1 MKLRKENRDGI
12 TVITLEGEFDAF
24 VIKAFN
30 NEITKIL
37 EEGTDQIVLNLAL
50 VKFVNSTALGS
61 ILRAHK
67 ECARAGG
74 SLIVSQPSA
83 PVRDA
88 MQSLGLDRHF
98 SICATDD
105 EAVAA
110 LQGEGAVDIDPASAS
125 AVMIHIPESTRTQ
138 VAKMT
143 RLDAESLECRL
154 NKPPDK
160 LVHGRTVQLKFR
172 LPLYRREYFEP
183 SARIESVESGS
194 GTTNLTMRFTEIS
207 DDDQAAI
214 ENFVSDMNELR
225 RAARGQ
231 D

>member
-1 MKLRKENRDGI
+1 MKLLKENRDGI
-12 TVITLEGEFDAF
+12 VVITLEGEFDAF

-37 EEGTDQIVLNLAL
+37 EEGTDRIVLNLGP

-74 SLIVSQPSA
+74 SLVVSQPSVA
-83 PVRDA
+83 VRDA

-105 EAVAA
+105 EAIAA
-110 LQGEGAVDIDPASAS
+110 LQGEGAVDIDPDSAS

-143 RLDAESLECRL
+143 RLDSDSLECRL

-172 LPLYRREYFEP
+172 LPLYRKEYFEP
-183 SARIESVESGS
+183 AARIEAVESGTA
-194 GTTNLTMRFTEIS
+194 GTTLAMRFTEIS
-207 DDDQAAI
+207 PDDQAAI
-214 ENFVSDMNELR
+214 ESFVADMNELR

-231 D
+231 A